1 MKRMVCGVCCLV
13 LTTICV
19 WSPGSGEEEKKAV
32 KSDAKTSLTSG
43 IDTQHFKPS
52 VKPSDD
58 FYVHVNGKWLD
69 EFEIPAD
76 RSNYGS
82 FTALADD
89 AEQALRKIIEETAA
103 KKDKEAGSDDQKVG
117 DFYTS
122 FMDRERR
129 NKLGIKPI
137 QPMLVEI
144 QALADKKQLA
154 KWMGEV
160 ATRHVSNPFGN
171 YVNADAKNS
180 SQYIVYLTQSGIS
193 LPDRDYYLSD
203 DERYQKI
210 RKAYSDYLVKTL
222 TASGHKN
229 PERAAER
236 ILALETKFAE
246 AHWTKVDN
254 RDPNL
259 TYNLMTSDEVAAL
272 IPAFDW
278 AIYAEQAGIG
288 EQENFVVRQPS
299 FLEAF
304 GKIYDETPLDVWQ
317 DYYYY
322 NTVGSFASFLT
333 EELDQ
338 LNFEFFSK
346 TLSGVTEQRP
356 DWKRAISMLNGILGE
371 LIGKIYVREY
381 FSPRAKERMGE
392 LVDNLKLAFEQRIH
406 DLEWMSP
413 GTKKQALDKLRKFTT
428 KIGYPDEW
436 EDYTKLE
443 IKSDDL
449 VGNLLRAGEFQYQ
462 DMLDKLGGPIDRG
475 EWHMTPQTVNAYY
488 NPLMNE
494 IVFPAAIL
502 QPPFFNL
509 EADDAVN
516 YGAIGAVI
524 GHELS
529 HGFDDKGSQFDGDGN
544 LRNWWTKEDRE
555 EFDERAA
562 GLVKQYA
569 DYSPVEGM
577 KVNGK
582 LTLGENIGDLG
593 GINIA
598 YTAYQLS
605 LDGKEPPVIDGLTG
619 EQRFFLGWGQIWRRK
634 YREEELRRRLLTD
647 THSPSQYRCNGIL
660 SNMDAFYEA
669 YEIPKGSPMYIAPEN
684 RVRIW

>member
-1 MKRMVCGVCCLV
+1 MKRFVSGVCCLV
-13 LTTICV
+13 LGTV
-19 WSPGSGEEEKKAV
+19 FVLNASWGEEDKATAL
-32 KSDAKTSLTSG
+32 KSG
-43 IDTQHFKPS
+43 IDKQHFKPS

-58 FYVHVNGKWLD
+58 FYIHVNGKWLD

-82 FTALADD
+82 FTVLVDD
-89 AEQALRKIIEETAA
+89 AEKALRTIIEATAA
-103 KKDKEAGSDDQKVG
+103 KEGLEEGSDDQKVG
-117 DFYTS
+117 DFYNS
-122 FMDRERR
+122 FMDREAR

-137 QPMLVEI
+137 QPMLDQI
-144 QALADKKQLA
+144 ASIKDKKELA

-171 YVNADAKNS
+171 YVNSDAKNS
-180 SQYIVYLTQSGIS
+180 SQYIVYLTQSGIT

-203 DERYQKI
+203 DDRYKKI
-210 RKAYSDYLVKTL
+210 RKAYSEYLVNLFK
-222 TASGHKN
+222 ASGHDN
-229 PERAAER
+229 PAQGAER

-246 AHWTKVDN
+246 AHWTKVEN
-254 RDPNL
+254 RDPIK
-259 TYNLMTSDEVAAL
+259 TYNLLAGKEVAEL
-272 IPAFDW
+272 MPSFDW
-278 AIYAEQAGIG
+278 ASYATQAGIG
-288 EQENFVVRQPS
+288 EQEKFVVRQPS

-317 DYYYY
+317 DFYFF
-322 NTVGSFASFLT
+322 NTVGQYASFLN
-333 EELDQ
+333 EELDE
-338 LNFEFFSK
+338 LNFGFFST
-346 TLSGVTEQRP
+346 TLRGVTEQRP
-356 DWKRAISMLNGILGE
+356 DWKRGISMLNGILGE

-381 FSPRAKERMGE
+381 FAPEAKERMGE
-392 LVDNLKLAFEQRIH
+392 LVDNLKRAFEKRIH
-406 DLEWMSP
+406 ELDWMSV
-413 GTKKQALDKLRKFTT
+413 GTKKQALEKLAKFTT

-443 IKSDDL
+443 IDGNDL
-449 VGNLLRAGEFQYQ
+449 IGNLLRAGDFQYE

-529 HGFDDKGSQFDGDGN
+529 HGFDDKGSQYDGDGN
-544 LRNWWTKEDRE
+544 LRNWWTKEDRD
-555 EFDERAA
+555 EFDGRAA
-562 GLVKQYA
+562 ALVEQYSE
-569 DYSPVEGM
+569 YSPLEGV
-577 KVNGK
+577 KVNGE

-598 YTAYQLS
+598 YTAYLLS
-605 LDGKEPPVIDGLTG
+605 LEGAEAPVIDEISGK
-619 EQRFFLGWGQIWRRK
+619 QRFFLGWGQIWRRK
-634 YREEELRRRLLTD
+634 YREQELRNRILTD
-647 THSPSQYRCNGIL
+647 SHSPSQYRCNGIL
-660 SNMDAFYEA
+660 ANMDAFYDA
-669 YEIPKGSPMYIAPEN
+669 YDIPKGSPMYIAPEN